1 MRKTEKVEVPWKT
14 PHTAPPH
21 ISRSSKKTL
30 AEKRGPVILA
40 RKDRIHAS
48 PHYAHHQLLSRKT
61 SSNRSWWQ
69 IKVSNGSGVRQ
80 ERLNGT
86 VGVISTFRT
95 PWHAINSCIKMLVSW
110 HGRACSIHILV
121 SILCSILHIARRY
134 HNINRENVFGLG
146 VPGLYGILRELQVYI
161 VLKLRKILNTIKQVL
176 PLIPPSSH
184 TSYKSKVAI
193 VKNAYARYST

>member
-1 MRKTEKVEVPWKT
+1 MWKTEKVEVPWKT

-40 RKDRIHAS
+40 RKDRIHAG
-48 PHYAHHQLLSRKT
+48 PHYVHHQLLPSKT
-61 SSNRSWWQ
+61 SSNRIWRHV
-69 IKVSNGSGVRQ
+69 KVSNGSGVRQ

-121 SILCSILHIARRY
+121 SILCSILNIARSVPLVMEKMCSSLGSQFCTKSC
-134 HNINRENVFGLG
+134 ENCRFM
-146 VPGLYGILRELQVYI
+146 
-161 VLKLRKILNTIKQVL
+161 
-176 PLIPPSSH
+176 
-184 TSYKSKVAI
+184 
-193 VKNAYARYST
+193 

>member
-40 RKDRIHAS
+40 RKDRILAS

-95 PWHAINSCIKMLVSW
+95 PWHAINSCINMLVSW

-146 VPGLYGILRELQVYI
+146 SQVW
-161 VLKLRKILNTIKQVL
+161 T
-176 PLIPPSSH
+176 
-184 TSYKSKVAI
+184 KSCENCRFI
-193 VKNAYARYST
+193 